1 MAAVR
6 PEAHGNFQQ
15 RPATITGYLSSGA
28 QYVIVAVA
36 DSTAAKTQN
45 GQFGTQSRHSRSSVM
60 KGKHASP
67 KWPG

>member
-15 RPATITGYLSSGA
+15 RPATITGYLSSGV

-36 DSTAAKTQN
+36 DSTAAKTQS
-45 GQFGTQSRHSRSSVM
+45 GQFGTQSRHSRS
-60 KGKHASP
+60 
-67 KWPG
+67 